1 VSPLPTQFQDVLHL
15 LIESA
20 GPNQAV
26 NADAPVR
33 VFNSASTCGGAPA
46 ILYR

>member
-20 GPNQAV
+20 PPKPAV

-33 VFNSASTCGGAPA
+33 VFNSADLCGGAPFT
-46 ILYR
+46 LYR